1 MKQQFLLLF
10 ILTSNLSFSQT
21 ESYLDSIF
29 KVCNELKKQNTDIF
43 IEKSHYLY
51 SQTKKAKNEKYKQ
64 KTENLFGIYFTNNQK
79 FDSGFVYFSK
89 ALVSAENNKDTLA
102 IAKALMNIGIVLR
115 YQKNFL
121 KAEKYFNDA
130 YLLCKTLNDNSVQ
143 ISVLYNLSGL
153 FLDWGKFN
161 EAISVNR
168 NSLAL
173 STRINDIKNQ
183 IKALEALGSNFS
195 ELKQLD
201 SAKKYLLIAY
211 EKANAIDYD
220 EEKIYLCNNIGVL
233 YLQEKDYASAEKYL
247 IEAESQALKQNA
259 KNALIDIYANLKDL
273 YYKTNQLKNC
283 ISYFHLQDSIKTLI
297 YNQDLINTTAEI
309 ETKYQTEKKDL
320 QLKQT
325 NSELI
330 FQAEKNKQK
339 TIIIWIG
346 ALAFICTLFFLIL
359 AFVNYKRAKKANLI
373 VQNQNQILELQK
385 KEVQHQKSIIEEKQH
400 EIISSINYAQRIQS
414 AVLTGEEVWNKIS
427 KEHFI
432 FFQPRDI
439 VSGDFYWAHVLSNGR
454 AVFALADCTGHGVP
468 GGFMSML
475 GNSFLNELVVENK
488 LFKADEIL
496 NRLRD
501 KVIAALFQKGETQQ
515 KDGMDMALC
524 VWNKMDNTLEFA
536 GANNILYLVR
546 DKQLLEYKGDKMP
559 IGAYLEENK
568 KFSAQKIT
576 VQTNDFIYLTTDG
589 FADQFGGEKGKKFKS
604 KQLEQLLV
612 EVSSLPSEEQKE
624 RLTKAFLNWK
634 LKQEQTDDVSVI
646 GIKVT

>member
-346 ALAFICTLFFLIL
+346 ALAFVCTIFFLIL